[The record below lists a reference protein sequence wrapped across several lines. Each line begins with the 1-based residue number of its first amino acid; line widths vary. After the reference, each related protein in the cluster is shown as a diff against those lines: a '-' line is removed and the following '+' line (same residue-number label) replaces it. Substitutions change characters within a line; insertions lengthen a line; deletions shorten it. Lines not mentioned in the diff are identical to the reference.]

1 MNDDELIS
9 ILYEHKFSKKQV
21 INLVKLSEKYS
32 ISLYE
37 TVTELARRFPRSL
50 FIHILVFLLIIYQ
63 YLHDCRQDY
72 YTSWFILF
80 YTGVLLLLYGI
91 FDLFAPLLQGYKARK
106 VVKAINKISEK

>member
-9 ILYEHKFSKKQV
+9 MLYKNKFSKKQV
-21 INLVKLSEKYS
+21 INLIKLSEKYS
-32 ISLYE
+32 TPLYE
-37 TVTELARRFPRSL
+37 TVAELARYFPRSL

-91 FDLFAPLLQGYKARK
+91 FHLFAPLLQGYKARK
-106 VVKAINKISEK
+106 IIKTINKASEK